1 MTDKTIDE
9 KLVDIIKTVH
19 ADAGETLTKE
29 EVDIWHDAILA
40 ATDEVVDAFVHEIR
54 YREALMETIREEA
67 GTYYDS
73 EIGETRV
80 NGYGNE
86 EYCDALQAEIDSLEA
101 KVKTLRGE

>member
-19 ADAGETLTKE
+19 ADAGQTLTKE

-40 ATDEVVDAFVHEIR
+40 ATDDVVDGFIAEIR
-54 YREALMETIREEA
+54 YREGLMEDARDEA

-73 EIGETRV
+73 SIGETRI

-101 KVKTLRGE
+101 KVKTVRGE